1 MFTAFDNGFLAPARD
16 YVLDGV
22 AGWSSFVFMIVLAFA
37 LAWRSNVVADT
48 GDPGES
54 PRTYNDV
61 RARRLAQ
68 TALMVAFGAPWL
80 FPLGLEGLV
89 LPALFVGV
97 LVLVIDAVAH
107 HHFTAVV
114 RADSEDEALAAGRE
128 ALTRMDGNFDSNDDG
143 FEDGTVTELSHD
155 DLPGDAFMA
164 PELRMQWARTGRD
177 PRM

>member
-48 GDPGES
+48 DDPGES
-54 PRTYNDV
+54 PRTYSDV

-68 TALMVAFGAPWL
+68 TALMVAFGVPWL

-97 LVLVIDAVAH
+97 LVLVIDDTAH
-107 HHFTAVV
+107 RH
-114 RADSEDEALAAGRE
+114 
-128 ALTRMDGNFDSNDDG
+128 MDDVS
-143 FEDGTVTELSHD
+143 V
-155 DLPGDAFMA
+155 PA
-164 PELRMQWARTGRD
+164 
-177 PRM
+177 